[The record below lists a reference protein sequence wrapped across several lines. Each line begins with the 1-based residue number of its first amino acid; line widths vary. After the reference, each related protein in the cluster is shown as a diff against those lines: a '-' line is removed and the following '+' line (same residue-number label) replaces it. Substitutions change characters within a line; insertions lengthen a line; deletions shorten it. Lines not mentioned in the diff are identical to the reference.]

1 MTTQRNNTRIGRNSD
16 RITDNTVAFRRE
28 LERRQDVSELVPAD
42 YSRGMDKLAAY
53 RRFQAVMDAVLAL
66 IVFTVVGA
74 GLAGFFM

>member
-1 MTTQRNNTRIGRNSD
+1 MKTQRNTRIGRNSD
-16 RITDNTVAFRRE
+16 RITDNTVAFRSELKRRE
-28 LERRQDVSELVPAD
+28 AVSELVPAD
-42 YSRGMDKLAAY
+42 YSLGMDKLAAF

>member
-1 MTTQRNNTRIGRNSD
+1 MKTQRNTRIGRNSD
-16 RITDNTVAFRRE
+16 RITDNVTTFRRE
-28 LERRQDVSELVPAD
+28 LERRQDVSETIPAD
-42 YSRGMDKLAAY
+42 YSRGMDKLAAF